1 VSGGLEQEY
10 AAARRHQYRE
20 HRPSDPLEHLQKEEK
35 EISKA
40 QYQKEGRREDLKGS
54 REELTEGTRGR
65 STVESTVGA
74 GAAHHAD
81 AIDDGSAAGLEALLV
96 CRLPL

>member
-40 QYQKEGRREDLKGS
+40 QYQKEGRREDLKG
-54 REELTEGTRGR
+54 TRGR